1 MPEWLTI
8 SIFTIIQ
15 VFMLVGLLGLVIPV
29 YPGTVVMWLAALGYG
44 IVSGFS
50 TLGIVLFV
58 IITLLMLVSTVI
70 DNVLMSMGARQGG
83 AAWKSILLAVAAG
96 LIGTIIFP
104 PIGGLIAAPL
114 VVLVLEYR
122 RHRDWEKAFLALR
135 GMAVG
140 WGLAFVVR
148 FGLGL
153 LMIILWVI
161 WDLNG

>member
-1 MPEWLTI
+1 MPEWLQLTR
-8 SIFTIIQ
+8 FG
-15 VFMLVGLLGLVIPV
+15 VVLLFMLVGLFGLIVPVFPGIVII
-29 YPGTVVMWLAALGYG
+29 WLAALGYG
-44 IVSGFS
+44 VVSGFT
-50 TLGIVLFV
+50 TLGWWLFGAITVLMV
-58 IITLLMLVSTVI
+58 IGTLV
-70 DNVLMSMGARQGG
+70 DNVLVGAGAVKGG
-83 AAWKSILLAVAAG
+83 AAMSSMWLGIAAG
-96 LIGTIIFP
+96 VVGTLAFP

-114 VVLVLEYR
+114 VVLIMEYR